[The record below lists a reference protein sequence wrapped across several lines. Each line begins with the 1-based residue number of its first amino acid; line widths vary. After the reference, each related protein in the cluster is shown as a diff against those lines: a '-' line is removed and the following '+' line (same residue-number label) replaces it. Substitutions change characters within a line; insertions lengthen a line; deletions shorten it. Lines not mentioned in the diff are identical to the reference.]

1 MYLPKKNVNREC
13 YPLRQQL
20 FTLFNWHSLALGI
33 RSGKLMISLT
43 FVADVVGGGCGVLD
57 KIRLSRPRKFVCL
70 ANILG
75 DVSQRRENY

>member
-1 MYLPKKNVNREC
+1 
-13 YPLRQQL
+13 
-20 FTLFNWHSLALGI
+20 
-33 RSGKLMISLT
+33 MISLT